1 MYTTLR
7 EAINY
12 SRTINLRQVDQE
24 VLGSNGLLQSSD
36 LAIMAHGSGSDLAPS
51 LHMHG

>member
-1 MYTTLR
+1 MYAALR

-24 VLGSNGLLQSSD
+24 VLGRQ
-36 LAIMAHGSGSDLAPS
+36 GSIGKA
-51 LHMHG
+51 GQC